1 MNDMPFTETAPANGA
16 NIPLLGLGTWDIR
29 GDVCKRVVE
38 QALRYGYR
46 HVDTAQ
52 AYENERE
59 VGEGIRKSGVPR
71 EQIFLTTKVWYTNL
85 APADVLRSTR
95 ESLARLKLDYVDL
108 LLVHWPNSS
117 VPLDQTIA
125 AMCKAKRDG
134 MTKHI
139 GISNF
144 TTALI
149 DQAVQYS
156 TEPIAT
162 NQVELHPYLDQSKVI
177 AACAANGISVTAYS
191 PIARGK
197 AGGEPVLEK
206 IGKAHKKS
214 EAQVCL
220 RYLVQQGII
229 AIPRTS
235 KVERLSEN
243 SEIFDF
249 ELSAAELAQVRSLAK
264 PGGRLVSPS
273 WAPEWDR

>member
-1 MNDMPFTETAPANGA
+1 MPFTETAPSNGA

-29 GDVCKRVVE
+29 GDVCKRIVE
-38 QALRYGYR
+38 QALRFGYR

-59 VGEGIRKSGVPR
+59 VGEGVKNSSLPR
-71 EQIFLTTKVWYTNL
+71 DQIHVTTKVWWTQL
-85 APADVLRSTR
+85 APADLLRSTR
-95 ESLARLKLDYVDL
+95 ESLVKLKLDYVDL
-108 LLVHWPNSS
+108 LLIHWPNPS

-125 AMCKAKRDG
+125 ALCKAKREG

-144 TTALI
+144 PAALI
-149 DQAVQYS
+149 DQAAQYS

-162 NQVELHPYLDQSKVI
+162 NQVEMHPYLDQSKVI
-177 AACAANGISVTAYS
+177 AACKAKGVSVTAYS
-191 PIARGK
+191 PIVRGK
-197 AGGEPVLEK
+197 AGDDPLLAK

-214 EAQVCL
+214 VAQICL
-220 RYLVQQGII
+220 RFLVQQGII

-243 SEIFDF
+243 AEIFDF
-249 ELSAAELAQVRSLAK
+249 ELSATEMAEIHGLANS
-264 PGGRLVSPS
+264 GGRLVSPS
-273 WAPEWDR
+273 WAPAWDR

>member
-1 MNDMPFTETAPANGA
+1 MPFTETAPANGA

-38 QALRYGYR
+38 QALRLGYR

-59 VGEGIRKSGVPR
+59 VGEGLRNSGVPR
-71 EQIFLTTKVWYTNL
+71 DQIHVTTKIWWTQL

-95 ESLARLKLDYVDL
+95 ESLARLKLDYVNL
-108 LLVHWPNSS
+108 LLIHWPNSS

-125 AMCKAKRDG
+125 ALCKAKRDG
-134 MTKHI
+134 MTKHV
-139 GISNF
+139 GVSNF

-156 TEPIAT
+156 TEPLAT
-162 NQVELHPYLDQSKVI
+162 NQVELHPYLDQSKVV
-177 AACAANGISVTAYS
+177 AACKENGLAVTAYS
-191 PIARGK
+191 PIVRGK
-197 AGGEPVLEK
+197 AGGDPVLVK
-206 IGKAHKKS
+206 IGKAHRKS
-214 EAQVCL
+214 VAQVCL
-220 RYLVQQGII
+220 RYLVQQGIV

-235 KVERLSEN
+235 KVERLTEN

-249 ELSAAELAQVRSLAK
+249 ELAPGEIASIRALAK
-264 PGGRLVSPS
+264 PDGRTVSPS
-273 WAPEWDR
+273 WAPDWDR

>member
-1 MNDMPFTETAPANGA
+1 MAFTQAAAANGA

-29 GDVCKRVVE
+29 GDVCRRIVE
-38 QALRYGYR
+38 QALRLGYR

-71 EQIFLTTKVWYTNL
+71 EEIHVTTKVWWTQL

-125 AMCKAKRDG
+125 ALCKAKRDG
-134 MTKHI
+134 MTKHV

-149 DQAVQYS
+149 GQAVQYS
-156 TEPIAT
+156 TEPLST
-162 NQVELHPYLDQSKVI
+162 NQVEMHPYLDQSKVI
-177 AACAANGISVTAYS
+177 AACAAKGISVTAYS
-191 PIARGK
+191 PIVRGK
-197 AGGEPVLEK
+197 AGDDPVLAK

-214 EAQVCL
+214 VAQVCL
-220 RYLVQQGII
+220 RFLVQQGVV

-249 ELSAAELAQVRSLAK
+249 ELTGAEMAAIHALAR
-264 PGGRLVSPS
+264 PDGRMISPS
-273 WAPEWDR
+273 WAPGWDR

>member
-1 MNDMPFTETAPANGA
+1 MPFTQSASANGA

-29 GDVCKRVVE
+29 GDVCKRIVE
-38 QALRYGYR
+38 QALRLGYR

-59 VGEGIRKSGVPR
+59 VGEGVRNCGVPR
-71 EQIFLTTKVWYTNL
+71 DQIHVTTKVWWTQL
-85 APADVLRSTR
+85 SPADFLRSTR
-95 ESLARLKLDYVDL
+95 ESLAKLKLDYVDL
-108 LLVHWPNSS
+108 LLIHWPNPS

-125 AMCKAKRDG
+125 ALCKAKRDG
-134 MTKHI
+134 MTKHV

-144 TTALI
+144 PTALI

-162 NQVELHPYLDQSKVI
+162 NQVEMHPYLDQSKVV
-177 AACAANGISVTAYS
+177 AACKANGISVTAYS
-191 PIARGK
+191 PIVRGK
-197 AGGEPVLEK
+197 AGDDPVLAK
-206 IGKAHKKS
+206 IGRAHKKS
-214 EAQVCL
+214 VAQVCL
-220 RYLVQQGII
+220 RFLVQQGVV

-249 ELSAAELAQVRSLAK
+249 ELSPAEMAEIRSLSRSD
-264 PGGRLVSPS
+264 GRMISPS
-273 WAPEWDR
+273 WAPNWDA

>member
-1 MNDMPFTETAPANGA
+1 MPFTETTPANGA

-29 GDVCKRVVE
+29 GDVCKRIVE
-38 QALRYGYR
+38 QAIRLGYR

-59 VGEGIRKSGVPR
+59 VGEGIRNAGIPR
-71 EQIFLTTKVWYTNL
+71 DQIHVTTKVWWTQL
-85 APADVLRSTR
+85 APADLLRSTR
-95 ESLARLKLDYVDL
+95 ESLAKLKLDYVDL
-108 LLVHWPNSS
+108 LLIHWPNSS

-125 AMCKAKRDG
+125 ALCKAKRDG
-134 MTKHI
+134 MTKHV

-149 DQAVQYS
+149 GQAAQYS
-156 TEPIAT
+156 TEPLAT
-162 NQVELHPYLDQSKVI
+162 NQVEMHPYLDQSKVI
-177 AACAANGISVTAYS
+177 AACEAKGISVTAYS
-191 PIARGK
+191 PIVRGK
-197 AGGEPVLEK
+197 AGDDPVLAK
-206 IGKAHKKS
+206 IGRAHKKS
-214 EAQVCL
+214 VAQVCL

-235 KVERLSEN
+235 KVERLAEN

-249 ELSAAELAQVRSLAK
+249 ELTPAEMSEIQGLAR
-264 PGGRLVSPS
+264 PDGRMVSPS

>member
-1 MNDMPFTETAPANGA
+1 MAITHSAPANGA

-29 GDVCKRVVE
+29 GDVCKRIVE
-38 QALRYGYR
+38 QALRLGYR

-59 VGEGIRKSGVPR
+59 VGEGIRNAGLPR
-71 EQIFLTTKVWYTNL
+71 DQIHVTTKVWWTQL
-85 APADVLRSTR
+85 APADFLRSTR
-95 ESLARLKLDYVDL
+95 ESLAKLKLDYVDL
-108 LLVHWPNSS
+108 LLIHWPNSS

-125 AMCKAKRDG
+125 ALCKAKRDG
-134 MTKHI
+134 MTKHV

-149 DQAVQYS
+149 DKATQYS
-156 TEPIAT
+156 TEPLAT
-162 NQVELHPYLDQSKVI
+162 NQVEMHPYLDQSKVI
-177 AACAANGISVTAYS
+177 AACKERGISVTAYS
-191 PIARGK
+191 PIVRGK
-197 AGGEPVLEK
+197 AGDDPVLSK
-206 IGKAHKKS
+206 IGRAHKKS
-214 EAQVCL
+214 VAQVCL
-220 RYLVQQGII
+220 RYLVQQGIV

-249 ELSAAELAQVRSLAK
+249 ELSAAEMAEISGLAK
-264 PGGRLVSPS
+264 PGGRMVSPS

>member
-1 MNDMPFTETAPANGA
+1 MPFTQSAPANGA

-29 GDVCKRVVE
+29 GDVCKRIVE
-38 QALRYGYR
+38 QALRLGYR
-46 HVDTAQ
+46 HVDTAA

-71 EQIFLTTKVWYTNL
+71 EQIFVTTKVWYTHL
-85 APADVLRSTR
+85 APTDLLRSAR
-95 ESLARLKLDYVDL
+95 ESLVKLKLDYVDL
-108 LLVHWPNSS
+108 LLIHWPNTS

-125 AMCKAKRDG
+125 ALCKAKRDG

-139 GISNF
+139 GVSNF

-149 DQAVQYS
+149 DQAVQFS

-162 NQVELHPYLDQSKVI
+162 NQVELHPFLDQSKVI
-177 AACAANGISVTAYS
+177 EACKANGIAVTAYL

-197 AGGEPVLEK
+197 GAGDPVLEK
-206 IGKAHKKS
+206 IGRAHRKS
-214 EAQVCL
+214 EAQICL
-220 RYLVQQGII
+220 RYLVQQGIV

-243 SEIFDF
+243 AEIFDF
-249 ELSAAELAQVRSLAK
+249 ELSPAEIAEIQGLAK
-264 PGGRLVSPS
+264 SAGRMVSPS
-273 WAPEWDR
+273 WAPAWDR

>member
-1 MNDMPFTETAPANGA
+1 MPFTQSTPANGA

-29 GDVCKRVVE
+29 GDVCKRIVE
-38 QALRYGYR
+38 QAIRLGYR

-59 VGEGIRKSGVPR
+59 VGEGIRNAGIPR
-71 EQIFLTTKVWYTNL
+71 DQIHVTTKVWWTQL
-85 APADVLRSTR
+85 APADLLRSTR
-95 ESLARLKLDYVDL
+95 ESLAKLKLDYVDL
-108 LLVHWPNSS
+108 LLIHWPNSS

-125 AMCKAKRDG
+125 ALCKAKRDG
-134 MTKHI
+134 MAKHV

-149 DQAVQYS
+149 DKAAQYS
-156 TEPIAT
+156 TEPLAT
-162 NQVELHPYLDQSKVI
+162 NQIEMHPYLDQSKVI
-177 AACAANGISVTAYS
+177 AACEAKGISVTAYS
-191 PIARGK
+191 PIVRGK
-197 AGGEPVLEK
+197 AGDDPVLAK
-206 IGKAHKKS
+206 IGRAHKKS
-214 EAQVCL
+214 VAQICL

-235 KVERLSEN
+235 KVERLAEN

-249 ELSAAELAQVRSLAK
+249 ELTPAEMSEIQGLAR
-264 PGGRLVSPS
+264 PDGRMVSPS